1 MSFILDA
8 LKKSELE
15 RQRQS
20 GPGLLEMPIAARRR
34 RAPVWAWVLA
44 GLLCVNVAVLLFLLL
59 RGGAD
64 GKAHTA
70 TNGGAQSPHAS
81 QARLAPTGGAQQD
94 AQAADH
100 FSPMDSQPVYAPEI
114 PVQEQGAASTL
125 ATAAPQAAP
134 PIQSAPNLNASASR
148 AAPVEHTAGRA
159 DAAGGPADAGRAD
172 TGRADAGR
180 ADPVLNDEPPEED
193 ELLPSISELN
203 LSGNQALPEIHLDV
217 HVYATR
223 PADRFVY
230 INMRKY
236 REGAVLQ
243 EGPTLEH
250 IRRNGVV
257 LNYHGLRFLVPRQ

>member
-1 MSFILDA
+1 
-8 LKKSELE
+8 
-15 RQRQS
+15 
-20 GPGLLEMPIAARRR
+20 
-34 RAPVWAWVLA
+34 
-44 GLLCVNVAVLLFLLL
+44 VAVLLFLLL

-81 QARLAPTGGAQQD
+81 QARLAPSGRAQQD
-94 AQAADH
+94 APTADH

-114 PVQEQGAASTL
+114 PVQEGGAASTL
-125 ATAAPQAAP
+125 ATAAPMQAAP
-134 PIQSAPNLNASASR
+134 MQAAPNLNASASR
-148 AAPVEHTAGRA
+148 PVPVEHTARRA
-159 DAAGGPADAGRAD
+159 DAAGGPADAGRTDAGRTDTGRAD
-172 TGRADAGR
+172 TGRADTGRADPGR

-193 ELLPSISELN
+193 EMLPSISELN

-223 PADRFVY
+223 AADRFVY

-243 EGPTLEH
+243 EGPTLER

-257 LNYHGLRFLVPRQ
+257 LNYNGLRFLVPRQ